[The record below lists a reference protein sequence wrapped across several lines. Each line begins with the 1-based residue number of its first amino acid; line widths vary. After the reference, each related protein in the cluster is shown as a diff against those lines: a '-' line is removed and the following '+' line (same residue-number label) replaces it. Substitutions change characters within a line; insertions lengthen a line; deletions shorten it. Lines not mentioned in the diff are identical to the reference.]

1 MFRHIKDPAADAVS
15 KTPARSAPDPA
26 TVLPNIWRLSPSA
39 IVCDGP
45 ASPETVNVVNPDPG
59 TAQVLSP
66 LKNVVASAVPVALND
81 AVSVPVVV
89 IVPPAKFTKVE
100 LAVATEVTVPVVE
113 EFIVTAPVAP
123 EIVIPVPATI
133 EVTPVLVKINS
144 GPATNAVEIPVPPDI
159 SKLSNLEIVMVAVVS
174 SSISNKV
181 KVLASFNTALAP

>member
-1 MFRHIKDPAADAVS
+1 
-15 KTPARSAPDPA
+15 RSAPDPA
-26 TVLPNIWRLSPSA
+26 AVLPKIWRLSPSA
-39 IVCDGP
+39 IVCATP
-45 ASPETVNVVNPDPG
+45 PSPETVKVVNPEPG

-66 LKNVVASAVPVALND
+66 RRNVVALAVPVALND

-89 IVPPAKFTKVE
+89 IGPPAKLTKVE
-100 LAVATEVTVPVVE
+100 FAVATEVTVPVVE

-144 GPATNAVEIPVPPDI
+144 GPAANAVEIPVPPDI
-159 SKLSNLEIVMVAVVS
+159 SKLSNLEIVVVEVVS

-181 KVLASFNTALAP
+181 NVLASVN